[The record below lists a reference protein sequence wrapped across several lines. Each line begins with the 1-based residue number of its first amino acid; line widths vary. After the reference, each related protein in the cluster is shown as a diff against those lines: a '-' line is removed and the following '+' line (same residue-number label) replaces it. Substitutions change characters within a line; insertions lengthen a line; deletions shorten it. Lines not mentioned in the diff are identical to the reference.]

1 MMSNIEIEM
10 EKVLLEAA
18 ACLDRRA
25 AMGSTIAM
33 VVFVV
38 TLICWSLAVPFFF
51 LPHLPSSNLT
61 TVLILLALGVITSGG
76 ITLGAV
82 KAVGGEVLELRDVI
96 GEFSKDR
103 INIGNEWVKA
113 ATDFRKAKVSRYKGG
128 CMYVV
133 LLHKNGGEL
142 RIFPSGKDAPPLMY
156 KVEYCRLCERIRSI
170 FTNL

>member
-1 MMSNIEIEM
+1 M

-33 VVFVV
+33 VAFVV

-51 LPHLPSSNLT
+51 LPQLPASNLT
-61 TVLILLALGVITSGG
+61 TVLILLALGVITSAGL
-76 ITLGAV
+76 TVAAV
-82 KAVGGEVLELRDVI
+82 KAAGGEVLELRDVV
-96 GEFSKDR
+96 GEFSEDR
-103 INIGNEWVKA
+103 INIGNEWIKA
-113 ATDFRKAKVSRYKGG
+113 ATDFRKVKVSRYKGG

-142 RIFPSGKDAPPLMY
+142 RIFPSCKGAPPLTHN
-156 KVEYCRLCERIRSI
+156 VEYCRLCERIRSI